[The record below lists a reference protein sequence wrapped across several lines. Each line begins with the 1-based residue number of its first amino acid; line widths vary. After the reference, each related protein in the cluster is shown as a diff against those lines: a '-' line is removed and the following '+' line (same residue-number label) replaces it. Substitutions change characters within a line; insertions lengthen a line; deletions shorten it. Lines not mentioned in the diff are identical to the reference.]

1 ILLVGFGIL
10 SMIDLFQVNVKY
22 LKSDSFIESNENENV
37 FALSP
42 LDIALKRDTTQYRVL
57 DLRGGISNAFNGGA
71 LIAYHHKTV
80 GGYNPAKLSIYQDLI
95 ENQWYK
101 FPNCMP
107 TMNMLNTKYVI
118 SGDPALDT
126 VVNKAAL
133 GNVWFVKGVQYEKG
147 PAEVMKRLDNF
158 NPKDTA
164 IIEQKDKIDGL
175 NDIQVDEAAQITL
188 VNNNNDE
195 VNYKSIST
203 KKQLAV
209 FSEIYYNL
217 GWKAYIDNVETPIVK
232 TNYVL
237 RGLIVP
243 PGIHNIR
250 FEFKPTTIRTSIVA
264 STIASILL
272 WSSMAFMLVLA
283 YKNKQKS
290 I

>member
-1 ILLVGFGIL
+1 
-10 SMIDLFQVNVKY
+10 
-22 LKSDSFIESNENENV
+22 
-37 FALSP
+37 
-42 LDIALKRDTTQYRVL
+42 
-57 DLRGGISNAFNGGA
+57 
-71 LIAYHHKTV
+71 
-80 GGYNPAKLSIYQDLI
+80 
-95 ENQWYK
+95 
-101 FPNCMP
+101 MP

-232 TNYVL
+232 VNYVL
-237 RGLIVP
+237 RGLVVP
-243 PGIHNIR
+243 AGNHAIR
-250 FEFKPTTIRTSIVA
+250 FEFKPITIKNSIIA
-264 STIASILL
+264 STFASILL
-272 WSSMAFMLVLA
+272 WICIATMIVIAFR
-283 YKNKQKS
+283 NKQKS